1 MKWIKD
7 FRLFESK
14 EWDMEMIK
22 ERLIDLDHL
31 GLKTSISKPSSI
43 IIDFE
48 KKIRENRDSPFQLSK
63 VAFIKSQEV
72 TKYDGGISSNSL
84 TIDAKSPEP
93 VVINLN
99 ELEAVHQGLCDFL
112 GDAYGLKPNYIYVLS
127 AESIKYIY
135 FRNFSDVKEFIM
147 TVNPTNPH
155 VIETDG
161 ITFGFY

>member
-1 MKWIKD
+1 MKWIKE
-7 FRLFESK
+7 FRLFESN
-14 EWDMEMIK
+14 EWDMELIE
-22 ERLIDLDHL
+22 ERLIDLIHI
-31 GLKTSISKPSSI
+31 GFKTSISKSSSI

-48 KKIRENRDSPFQLSK
+48 KKIRENRGNY
-63 VAFIKSQEV
+63 IKSHEV
-72 TKYDGGISSNSL
+72 TKYDGGMTSNSL
-84 TIDAKSPEP
+84 TIDAKSPVP

-99 ELEAVHQGLCDFL
+99 ELEAIHQGLCDFL

-147 TVNPTNPH
+147 TVNPTNPD

-161 ITFGFY
+161 MAFGFY